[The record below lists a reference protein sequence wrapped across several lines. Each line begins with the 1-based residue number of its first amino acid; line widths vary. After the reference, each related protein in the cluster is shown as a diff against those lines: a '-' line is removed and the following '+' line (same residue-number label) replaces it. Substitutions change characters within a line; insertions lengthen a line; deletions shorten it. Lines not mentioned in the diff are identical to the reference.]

1 MREADVLREALMF
14 SVALH
19 ERGGDPLISRAVI
32 GAIGDSAPNVRTA
45 RLLVTLADQNPAIRS
60 SLPLT
65 MAWADGF
72 MEAARASDGGPSSRT
87 IIHTDGACSGNPG
100 PGGWAVI
107 VDQNGMRSARY
118 GGDPATTNNRMEM
131 TAMIVALRDAATAG
145 GQVVIRADSEYVIKG
160 LTEWMPGWKA
170 RGWRNASGKPVVN
183 RDLWE
188 EMSAARAE
196 AEAAGALVVMEH
208 VRGHSGDPGNEACD
222 ELAVRGRDE
231 ARGEPAPFEGAV
243 DPVSAGYL
251 SP

>member
-1 MREADVLREALMF
+1 MREAEMLMEALRF
-14 SVALH
+14 SVILH
-19 ERGGDPLISRAVI
+19 ESGDAPSRSRAVLD
-32 GAIGDSAPNVRTA
+32 ALSAPAPERA
-45 RLLVTLADQNPAIRS
+45 GLLVKLADQHAGLRS
-60 SLPLT
+60 SMPLT
-65 MAWADGF
+65 MSWA
-72 MEAARASDGGPSSRT
+72 ETASRPARVICPGPSSHT

-107 VDQNGMRSARY
+107 VDQNGQRAARY

-131 TAMIVALRDAATAG
+131 TAMIVALREAAAAG
-145 GQVVIRADSEYVIKG
+145 GQVMIRADSEYVIKG
-160 LTEWMPGWKA
+160 LTEWMPGWAA

-188 EMSAARAE
+188 EMSVARAE

-231 ARGEPAPFEGAV
+231 ARGEPAPFEAAV

>member
-1 MREADVLREALMF
+1 MREAEMLREALMF
-14 SVALH
+14 SVSNH
-19 ERGGDPLISRAVI
+19 ELGGDPAASRAVLNVLGDI
-32 GAIGDSAPNVRTA
+32 GPQTA
-45 RLLVTLADQNPAIRS
+45 NRLTALMDAHPALRFH
-60 SLPLT
+60 LPLT
-65 MAWADGF
+65 MAWA
-72 MEAARASDGGPSSRT
+72 ERVSAAVPSPGPVART
-87 IIHTDGACSGNPG
+87 VIHTDGACSGNPG

-107 VDQNGMRSARY
+107 VDRDGVRRSRY

-131 TAMIVALRDAATAG
+131 TAMIVALREAATAG